1 MNKIYTLK
9 NKWYF
14 PVILFGIYFCFIHF
28 FIYFTNFGDDA
39 GFAKGYNDP
48 TLPISLRKG
57 LHGLSLIE
65 AMKLITDKLETW
77 SSRYLVEYTIALF
90 YSVLNRFWFAI
101 LDVFILILFLYSF
114 IKLIYENVKIEN
126 AYFLTGISL
135 LFPIIIMSSAGWL
148 VTTINFLWSASFAL
162 YSSLLLKNIILDKYI
177 SKYQLVFGI
186 LAFIYA
192 VNAEQMSA
200 VFTVITAL
208 LLFYCIYKKQNIKQI
223 SFMFIISAFSLLHH
237 LLSPANANRAKLETI
252 RFFPDYD
259 MITFAEKIELGFMQ
273 IAANM
278 FYAPNLIYLILCLL
292 VFIIIY
298 KKYNDFWVR
307 FLSSVPLAVI
317 LIFGFFN
324 KFISSIYNNF
334 NLIPSLKGFA
344 IGDKYTG
351 IVSFDNF
358 SAVTSYVPVMLAVI
372 SVLFLAAAIYYC
384 LCFKSKLLSLFM
396 SLIYLLGI
404 GAGSIM
410 GFSPTVYVSHYR
422 THTIVYLC
430 LMVVIG
436 FIYSKNEDTMDSKS
450 KTVLKTVL
458 LIAVILSLIIQ
469 SEKIMNIYV
478 YHSK

>member
-14 PVILFGIYFCFIHF
+14 PIILFGIYFCFIHF
-28 FIYFTNFGDDA
+28 FIYFTNCNDDLTYTKK
-39 GFAKGYNDP
+39 FN
-48 TLPISLRKG
+48 
-57 LHGLSLIE
+57 GLSVIE
-65 AMKLITDKLETW
+65 VFKHFNSKLETW
-77 SSRYLVEYTIALF
+77 SSRYLIEYTIALF
-90 YSVLNRFWFAI
+90 YSVLNRFWATVLNFF
-101 LDVFILILFLYSF
+101 VFILFLYSF
-114 IKLIYENVKIEN
+114 IKLIYENIKVEN
-126 AYFLTGISL
+126 AYFLTGICL
-135 LFPIIIMSSAGWL
+135 LFPIGILFTAGYI
-148 VTTINFLWSASFAL
+148 VTSINYLWPASFAL

-177 SKYQLVFGI
+177 CKYQLVFGI

-192 VNAEQMSA
+192 VNAEQMS
-200 VFTVITAL
+200 VVLTIITAL
-208 LLFYCIYKKQNIKQI
+208 LFFYSIYKKQNIKLI
-223 SFMFIISAFSLLHH
+223 SFMFIISTVH
-237 LLSPANANRAKLETI
+237 LLYHLLCSGNTNRAKVETI

-278 FYAPNLIYLILCLL
+278 FYAPNLMYLILCLL
-292 VFIIIY
+292 VFLIVY

-324 KFISSIYNNF
+324 KFISSIYYNF
-334 NLIPSLKGFA
+334 NIIPTLKGFTYYD
-344 IGDKYTG
+344 GNYTG

-404 GAGSIM
+404 GAGSLM
-410 GFSPTVYVSHYR
+410 GLSPTVYASANR
-422 THTIVYLC
+422 PHTIVYLC
-430 LMVVIG
+430 LIIVTG
-436 FIYSKNEDTMDSKS
+436 FIYSRNENTLDNKS

-469 SEKIMNIYV
+469 SEHIVDYYIIY
-478 YHSK
+478 SK

>member
-28 FIYFTNFGDDA
+28 FIYFANYNDDA
-39 GFAKGYNDP
+39 YYTKKFNE
-48 TLPISLRKG
+48 
-57 LHGLSLIE
+57 LSLIE
-65 AMKLITDKLETW
+65 VFKHFNSKLETW

-114 IKLIYENVKIEN
+114 IKLIYENVKIES

-148 VTTINFLWSASFAL
+148 VTTINFLWPASFAL

-200 VFTVITAL
+200 VLTVITAL
-208 LLFYCIYKKQNIKQI
+208 LFFYSIYKKQNIKLI
-223 SFMFIISAFSLLHH
+223 SFMFIISTVH
-237 LLSPANANRAKLETI
+237 LLYHLLCPGNTSRAKVEM
-252 RFFPDYD
+252 RWFPDYD
-259 MITFAEKIELGFMQ
+259 MITFVEKIELGFMQ

-278 FYAPNLIYLILCLL
+278 FYAPNLMYLILCLL

-404 GAGSIM
+404 GAGSII